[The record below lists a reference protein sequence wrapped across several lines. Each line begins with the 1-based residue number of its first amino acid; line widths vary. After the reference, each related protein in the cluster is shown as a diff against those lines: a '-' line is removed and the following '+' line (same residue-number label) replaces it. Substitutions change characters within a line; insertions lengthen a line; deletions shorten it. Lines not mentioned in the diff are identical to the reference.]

1 MQDTNYIISNNQ
13 AKQIA
18 NCIYLDIAN
27 YIKEN
32 NTEYL
37 QWIQK
42 NNLKGAKD
50 YEF

>member
-1 MQDTNYIISNNQ
+1 MQDTNYTISNNQ

-32 NTEYL
+32 QEVY
-37 QWIQK
+37 QK
-42 NNLKGAKD
+42 WLHKTNFKGGNI
-50 YEF
+50 YE